1 MKSKNQ
7 MLLISKY
14 LMKEID
20 FLSMAGQGDALLMV
34 DATTRISF
42 HVSLKDIEKEESLI
56 LHKE

>member
-1 MKSKNQ
+1 MYSKSTVGA
-7 MLLISKY
+7 LTEE
-14 LMKEID
+14 EID

-56 LHKE
+56 LHKDA